1 VDAPLSFYEV
11 TDEDHLEAMNRADV
25 ERIVRSVIRQY
36 GLDSTIRRITLFSH
50 DWNIELV
57 NATGA
62 RTTLTVADSSPQ
74 HLRSSLIAALDL
86 EPE

>member
-1 VDAPLSFYEV
+1 
-11 TDEDHLEAMNRADV
+11 MNRANV

-36 GLDSTIRRITLFSH
+36 GVRSNIRQIALFSRE
-50 DWNIELV
+50 WNIELV